1 MRSFTFKNVLT
12 TLMLLF
18 SMTAFAQ
25 TSVCSTTIED
35 NTMFF
40 NVSNPDFPFTAAQF
54 DLKFEGGIGVVTDGE
69 YYDVFLGSRT
79 SSRNHSAPECSVQPD
94 GSLRVVILSLKN
106 KLFEGS
112 EGDIAQISLDATGVA
127 NGVYQYS
134 ITNILFADPD
144 SQSEYAAEVQGWL
157 NVNDGVIT
165 IGTAPVTPEPEPE
178 PEPAVLSTASAEQ
191 NGSELLVNI
200 SNPSFPFTA
209 IQFDLYLTGGVSV
222 VTDGEY
228 YDVFLGSRTSS
239 RNHSD
244 PECNLQPDGSLRV
257 VILSLQNKLF
267 SGTEGDIA
275 SISLNLDGVVDG
287 TYAYQI
293 KNIVLSD
300 PDSQAQAPAD
310 FEGSIIVGTGVTP
323 EPDYSAEIA
332 ALRALVAQAQSTHD
346 AAVEGTAAG
355 EYPAGAKAALQA
367 VIDTVN
373 ASINDAMTLETI
385 NACTEQ
391 INAAVAEFQGKV
403 IVTPIV
409 PPATMSV
416 VSAVIDADNT
426 MYVNVSNPSF
436 PFTAI
441 QFDLKLE
448 GGIGVVTDGEYYD
461 VFLGSRT
468 SSRNHSAPE
477 CSVQPDGSLRVVIL
491 SLQNKL
497 FSGTE
502 GDVAT
507 ISLDLTGV
515 VDGTYAYQIKN
526 IALSDPDSQLQYPAD
541 FEGSIIVGTG
551 VTPEPD
557 YSAEIAALR
566 ALVAQ
571 AQSTHDAAVEGT
583 ANGEYPAG
591 AKAAL
596 QAVIDAVNAS
606 INDAMT
612 LEAINACTEQINA
625 AVAEFEGKV
634 ITNAGDG
641 DDDEPIVDANNT
653 LSIANTV
660 ARAGRQV
667 ALSVCVDNVA
677 EIAGVEFSLYLPD
690 GFSLSTDSR
699 GRYILNKTERCDDGA
714 WTVSSNLVGDHYN
727 IAMLDAD
734 LYGFTGNEGAVLEI
748 MVDVAEG
755 VADGYHSI
763 VVKGIELS
771 DVNANAYKTTSATSE
786 VYVYSYIIGDVND
799 DGEYSTNDAVNIVK
813 LSLEEAT
820 AENYPVADVNYDGE
834 ISTNDAVNVVK
845 WSLDERVPE
854 MVFPEHS
861 NEAPKKAAALSLE
874 DENYLD
880 IETIEINP
888 GEEVEVPI
896 LLYYTHEDGI
906 TASEFDILLPE
917 GITVK
922 TDKKGRP
929 VVSDGDLIDGHT
941 TTKSYSGNKLKVKS
955 LSLDLYTY
963 YGDSGEILYTITLI
977 ADESLTDCELTLDL
991 VNMELT
997 AADDDLTAIKPA
1009 DRQIK
1014 IVVGEGNTTG
1024 INGIAS
1030 ENAANNEAI
1039 YDLTGRKVTEM
1050 VKGGI
1055 YIKGGKKIFV
1065 K

>member
-1 MRSFTFKNVLT
+1 MRSFTFKKVLT
-12 TLMLLF
+12 ALMLLF
-18 SMTAFAQ
+18 SMTTFAQ
-25 TSVCSTTIED
+25 TSVFSTEIDAD
-35 NTMFF
+35 NTMLI
-40 NVSNPDFPFTAAQF
+40 NVNNPDFPFTAAQF
-54 DLKFEGGIGVVTDGE
+54 DLEFEGGISVVTDGE

-79 SSRNHSAPECSVQPD
+79 SSRNHSEPECSVQPD

-106 KLFEGS
+106 KLF
-112 EGDIAQISLDATGVA
+112 
-127 NGVYQYS
+127 
-134 ITNILFADPD
+134 
-144 SQSEYAAEVQGWL
+144 
-157 NVNDGVIT
+157 
-165 IGTAPVTPEPEPE
+165 
-178 PEPAVLSTASAEQ
+178 
-191 NGSELLVNI
+191 
-200 SNPSFPFTA
+200 
-209 IQFDLYLTGGVSV
+209 
-222 VTDGEY
+222 
-228 YDVFLGSRTSS
+228 
-239 RNHSD
+239 
-244 PECNLQPDGSLRV
+244 
-257 VILSLQNKLF
+257 

-275 SISLNLDGVVDG
+275 TVTLDATGVADG
-287 TYAYQI
+287 TYKCTV

-300 PDSQAQAPAD
+300 PDSNLEKPAD
-310 FEGSIIVGTGVTP
+310 VVCWLAVNGGVISVGTEPMP
-323 EPDYSAEIA
+323 E
-332 ALRALVAQAQSTHD
+332 
-346 AAVEGTAAG
+346 
-355 EYPAGAKAALQA
+355 
-367 VIDTVN
+367 
-373 ASINDAMTLETI
+373 
-385 NACTEQ
+385 
-391 INAAVAEFQGKV
+391 
-403 IVTPIV
+403 
-409 PPATMSV
+409 
-416 VSAVIDADNT
+416 
-426 MYVNVSNPSF
+426 
-436 PFTAI
+436 
-441 QFDLKLE
+441 
-448 GGIGVVTDGEYYD
+448 
-461 VFLGSRT
+461 
-468 SSRNHSAPE
+468 
-477 CSVQPDGSLRVVIL
+477 
-491 SLQNKL
+491 
-497 FSGTE
+497 
-502 GDVAT
+502 
-507 ISLDLTGV
+507 
-515 VDGTYAYQIKN
+515 
-526 IALSDPDSQLQYPAD
+526 
-541 FEGSIIVGTG
+541 
-551 VTPEPD
+551 PEPD

-591 AKAAL
+591 AKTAL

-612 LEAINACTEQINA
+612 LETINACTEQINA

-641 DDDEPIVDANNT
+641 DDDKPIVDANNT

-660 ARAGRQV
+660 ARAGQQI

-677 EIAGVEFSLYLPD
+677 EIAGMEFSLYLPA
-690 GFSLSTDSR
+690 GFSLSKDSR
-699 GRYILNKTERCDDGA
+699 DRYILNKTERCDDGA

-727 IAMLDAD
+727 FAMLDAD
-734 LYGFTGNEGAVLEI
+734 LYGFTGNTGAVLEI

-771 DVNANAYKTTSATSE
+771 DIDGNAYKTTSATSE

-813 LSLEEAT
+813 LSLEEAS
-820 AENYPVADVNYDGE
+820 AEDYPVADVNYDGE

-861 NEAPKKAAALSLE
+861 NAAPKKAAALSLE

-1030 ENAANNEAI
+1030 EGAASNAVI
-1039 YDLTGRKVTEM
+1039 YDLTGRKVAEM